1 MNTKHFSIAD
11 PETRVYNFMAGGA
24 GIPASES
31 PMKFAKSET
40 GTLTITDMPVFRS
53 GTFRDSWGDQMT
65 WESEHMQQ
73 MVDNFDLL
81 SSRNLV
87 ESVPVRD
94 GHPAMF
100 SGLAPGAGEVVGWHT
115 GLRVKELTAKDG
127 STYSFLLADYE
138 ITEPHAIG
146 KVERRTWRNRSSEIG
161 RYVTNAEAEYWPVY
175 LGFAYVDL
183 PAVEHLNGHSK
194 AFSKESN
201 NRLFFMSGEGAPVGD
216 ENKTP
221 ATPATPAA
229 PAEPTAP
236 AAPATQVANHAAPSI
251 SLKLFG
257 RDVADLGEIQRHID
271 SLEQF
276 QTDTRKQARADFVS
290 GLAVANKITAAQV
303 EATADFAQSLS
314 ADQYTAWVATWS
326 NAGTVPGLGSA
337 PQGAP
342 ASTENPATED
352 VKAKRIATLETTVA
366 MHTKNGMPKEKLEKL
381 ASYIELQQL
390 KAS

>member
-11 PETRVYNFMAGGA
+11 PDTRVYNFMAGGA

-40 GTLTITDMPVFRS
+40 GVLSITDMPVFRS

-65 WESEHMQQ
+65 WEAEHMQQ

-87 ESVPVRD
+87 DSVPVRD

-115 GLRVKELTAKDG
+115 GLRIKELTARDG
-127 STYSFLLADYE
+127 ITYTYLLADYE

-161 RYVTNAEAEYWPVY
+161 RYVTNQEAEYWPVY

-216 ENKTP
+216 KDT
-221 ATPATPAA
+221 TPATPAA
-229 PAEPTAP
+229 PAAPAVPAAP
-236 AAPATQVANHAAPSI
+236 AAPATPVAQHSAPAVSV
-251 SLKLFG
+251 KLFG
-257 RDVADLGEIQRHID
+257 RDVTDLGEIQRHID
-271 SLEQF
+271 TLEQF
-276 QTDTRKQARADFVS
+276 QADTRKQARVDFVN
-290 GLAVANKITAAQV
+290 GLATANKILAGQV
-303 EATADFAQSLS
+303 EATAAFAQTLTDEQYS
-314 ADQYTAWVATWS
+314 AWCGTWS
-326 NAGTVPGLGSA
+326 AAGTVPGLGEVHGQSA
-337 PQGAP
+337 TTEAP
-342 ASTENPATED
+342 AAAD
-352 VKAKRIATLETTVA
+352 AKASRIKTLEDTVA
-366 MHTKNGMPKEKLEKL
+366 MHSRNGMPKERLEKL
-381 ASYIELQQL
+381 ASYVELQQL